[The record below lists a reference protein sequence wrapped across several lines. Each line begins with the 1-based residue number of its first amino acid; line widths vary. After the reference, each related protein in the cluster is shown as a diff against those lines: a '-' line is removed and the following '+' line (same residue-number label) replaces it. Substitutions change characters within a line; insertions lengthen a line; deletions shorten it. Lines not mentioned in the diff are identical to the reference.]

1 MYPQLHR
8 QRQMAYAGAC
18 INQGIVIQQ
27 KSRGVNAGIY
37 SARCAQDFDVHDSM
51 CSEEDAPCVVYYCG
65 MFCFAMAAQGDGFD
79 MTLILWLSLPDK
91 KA

>member
-1 MYPQLHR
+1 
-8 QRQMAYAGAC
+8 
-18 INQGIVIQQ
+18 
-27 KSRGVNAGIY
+27 
-37 SARCAQDFDVHDSM
+37 M